1 MDEMTMYKINYKI
14 LFSVLTILIA
24 LGAIFLSFYEF
35 PPRLDRELH
44 QCIGKALATESLN
57 LLSQEGQIIIISRDT
72 EAFKQPALDIL
83 LDCFQT
89 ELRRAKVPAPT
100 IQLMSTDPLRPV
112 AVPSGDFF
120 EIIRRSSAK
129 HVIVSF
135 MGPPLLTDEQ
145 RNKLGTIKPKIVAFC
160 AGGVNSQID
169 LSLLFNA
176 QLLHA
181 AVVGNLT
188 VAGSAP
194 KKFSGQNAFN
204 QLYRVM
210 RAPETG
216 LPVSTPRQVQSKASQ

>member
-100 IQLMSTDPLRPV
+100 IQLMSTDPLRDP
-112 AVPSGDFF
+112 AARPGKKWPKN
-120 EIIRRSSAK
+120 RRY
-129 HVIVSF
+129 
-135 MGPPLLTDEQ
+135 P
-145 RNKLGTIKPKIVAFC
+145 
-160 AGGVNSQID
+160 
-169 LSLLFNA
+169 
-176 QLLHA
+176 A
-181 AVVGNLT
+181 A
-188 VAGSAP
+188 
-194 KKFSGQNAFN
+194 
-204 QLYRVM
+204 
-210 RAPETG
+210 
-216 LPVSTPRQVQSKASQ
+216 